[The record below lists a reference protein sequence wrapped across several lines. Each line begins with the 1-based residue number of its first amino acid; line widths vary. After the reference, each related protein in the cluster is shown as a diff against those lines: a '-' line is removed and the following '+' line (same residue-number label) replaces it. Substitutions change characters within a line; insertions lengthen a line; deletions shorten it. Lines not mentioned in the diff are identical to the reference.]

1 MRVPIACT
9 LTVEEQPDRVDEWRA
24 FLTTHV
30 ESAELAPTEARLKL
44 RSGDAAFTT
53 AADLALREKQCC
65 AFFDFNLRLDTDGR
79 WMTIGVPDD
88 AAPILADLLSL
99 LPASLPTF
107 GS

>member
-9 LTVEEQPDRVDEWRA
+9 LTAEEQPDRLGEWKA
-24 FLTTHV
+24 FLGTHV

-44 RSGDAAFTT
+44 RAGDKAFTT

-65 AFFDFNLRLDTDGR
+65 AFFEFNLRLDTDGR

-99 LPASLPTF
+99 LPPSLPTF
-107 GS
+107 GV

>member
-9 LTVEEQPDRVDEWRA
+9 LTAEQQPDRLGEWRA

-30 ESAELAPTEARLKL
+30 EAAELSPTQARLKL
-44 RSGDAAFTT
+44 RAGDDAFIT

-65 AFFDFNLRLDTDGR
+65 AFFEFNLRLDTDGR

-88 AAPILADLLSL
+88 AAPVLADLLTL
-99 LPASLPTF
+99 LPADLRD
-107 GS
+107 